1 QRMLPP
7 EDGVV
12 VGWYR
17 SDPTGVLKISPDDHA
32 AHVRHFPRHWQV
44 ALLVTVRPGGTRG
57 GCFRPAGDAGSP
69 SPYLPFYEL
78 LEPDDFDDPAWR
90 LPRGPGRVWGAWR
103 WWLLAA
109 GAVTGAVA
117 LGVRLGL
124 GPSAPPLPAIA
135 PAPPA
140 ATAVR
145 QAIAAYRR
153 QAGCGD
159 LARGLSDVDEAWLR
173 YTLASPSVA
182 ASDSL
187 AADVDQ
193 VEGDFERS
201 GCPRP

>member
-1 QRMLPP
+1 
-7 EDGVV
+7 
-12 VGWYR
+12 
-17 SDPTGVLKISPDDHA
+17 
-32 AHVRHFPRHWQV
+32 
-44 ALLVTVRPGGTRG
+44 
-57 GCFRPAGDAGSP
+57 
-69 SPYLPFYEL
+69 
-78 LEPDDFDDPAWR
+78 
-90 LPRGPGRVWGAWR
+90 
-103 WWLLAA
+103 
-109 GAVTGAVA
+109 
-117 LGVRLGL
+117 
-124 GPSAPPLPAIA
+124 
-135 PAPPA
+135 
-140 ATAVR
+140 VR